1 MMTHTQINEKL
12 NGVFRELF
20 DVPELVVGNTT
31 TANDIEGWDS
41 LAHVDLIVAV
51 ESAFKVRF
59 TTKEVKALANVGDF
73 IRLIEMRVK

>member
-1 MMTHTQINEKL
+1 MMTQAQINEKL
-12 NGVFRELF
+12 NGVFRDVF

-31 TANDIEGWDS
+31 TANDIDGWDS

-73 IRLIEMRVK
+73 IRLIETRVK